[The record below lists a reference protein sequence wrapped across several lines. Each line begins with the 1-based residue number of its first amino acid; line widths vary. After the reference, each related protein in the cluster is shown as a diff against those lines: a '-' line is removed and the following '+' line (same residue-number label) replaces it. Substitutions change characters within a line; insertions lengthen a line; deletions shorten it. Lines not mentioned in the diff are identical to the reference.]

1 MRYDTLYSWIDVW
14 QGSGLVVVRDVDL
27 RDDRWLASLL

>member
-1 MRYDTLYSWIDVW
+1 MNSWIDVW
-14 QGSGLVVVRDVDL
+14 QGGGLVVVGDVDL